1 MKKIVM
7 ILGFVLGLLSCK
19 KESEAPLVYNDCTKS
34 EEVYNGANGAKLTLN
49 SQYWK
54 VQKNTIGGV
63 DVGVKIEGSIVGDSA
78 TIRSFGDGL
87 IFDAKISLS
96 ATNTFNTHCGVF
108 FTTYPIP
115 LDELN
120 AITLIRVFK
129 GQDTLSVNIESC
141 PLPNVY

>member
-1 MKKIVM
+1 MKNLVM
-7 ILGFVLGLLSCK
+7 ILGFVLASFSCI
-19 KESEAPLVYNDCTKS
+19 KENEPPLAYNVCTKS

-63 DVGVKIEGSIVGDSA
+63 DVGVRIEGSIVGDSA

-87 IFDAKISLS
+87 ISDAKISLS
-96 ATNTFNTHCGVF
+96 ATNTFDTHCGVF
-108 FTTYPIP
+108 FTTYPIR
-115 LDELN
+115 LDVLN
-120 AITLIRVFK
+120 ATTLIRVFK

-141 PLPNVY
+141 PLPNVD